1 MALPTLPAMASMTPG
16 SNTER
21 GFTLLEVLV
30 ALSVFAVLAAAVT
43 SASQHVLAH
52 TQGARDRLFA
62 SWIADNHLNELRLQT
77 TPAAQRRTLEVR
89 FDQRAWLIVE
99 SRRSQGESALVEVS
113 VSVGLASDRQP
124 LHHAVGW
131 LEVVDAAP

>member
-1 MALPTLPAMASMTPG
+1 MASMTPG

-43 SASQHVLAH
+43 SASQQVLAQS
-52 TQGARDRLFA
+52 QGMRDRLFA
-62 SWIADNHLNELRLQT
+62 SWIADNHLNELRLHAT
-77 TPAAQRRTLEVR
+77 AAAQRRPHEIQ
-89 FDQRAWLIVE
+89 FDQRAWFIVE
-99 SRRSQGESALVEVS
+99 SRRYQAELALVEVG

-124 LHHAVGW
+124 LYHVVGW
-131 LEVVDAAP
+131 QEDADAAQ

>member
-1 MALPTLPAMASMTPG
+1 MTPG
-16 SNTER
+16 SNAER

-43 SASQHVLAH
+43 TASQQVLAQS
-52 TQGARDRLFA
+52 QGMRDRLFA
-62 SWIADNHLNELRLQT
+62 SWIADNHLNQLRLQA
-77 TPAAQRRTLEVR
+77 PAAAWRRTQEVR
-89 FDQRAWLIVE
+89 FDQRTWFIVE
-99 SRRSQGESALVEVS
+99 SRRHQAELALVEVA

-131 LEVVDAAP
+131 LEGADATQ